1 MSATAQS
8 VASSFVQ
15 RQLRA
20 SLTLNSGTFPGTDSN
35 TLVLSGF
42 RMQARLQGA
51 GNWTNAC
58 DLSIYG
64 MKQADMNAV
73 TVLWGQSGIYTV
85 NTKGSLTL
93 ETPNAN
99 GWLTVFQGPFLDA
112 YPDYTDFPRVCLHLT
127 CNVGYAM
134 QVTRASPNSFSG
146 ATSVSAIAA
155 QFASLMGFAFENN
168 GVTGSLNSPYF
179 HGSLMDQWRDLCGSA
194 KIDYYFNPSGKL
206 CICPKGQ
213 PRNGSAAIVL
223 NSTSGLI
230 GYVSLNRMGGVE
242 IDCLFNPAIELG
254 LPVQVTDS
262 PVPGTNGLW
271 FPYSFSHSLD
281 SIKPGG
287 LWQTHLSCLPNS
299 ASANSAASQIETD
312 S

>member
-20 SLTLNSGTFPGTDSN
+20 SITLSSGTFPGTDSN

-42 RMQARLQGA
+42 RMIARLQGA

-58 DLSIYG
+58 DLSVFG

-73 TVLWGQSGIYTV
+73 TVLWGQGGIYTA
-85 NTKGSLTL
+85 NLKGYLTL

-99 GWLTVFQGPFLDA
+99 GWLTIFQGSFFDA
-112 YPDYTDFPRVCLHLT
+112 HPDYSDLPRVCLKVS
-127 CNVGYAM
+127 CMIGYAV
-134 QVTRASPNSFSG
+134 QIARAAPNSFSG
-146 ATSVSAIAA
+146 ATSIAAIAS
-155 QFASLMGFAFENN
+155 QFAGLMGFAFENN

-179 HGSLMDQWRDLCGSA
+179 HGSLMDQWRDLCSSA
-194 KIDYYFNPSGKL
+194 KIDYYFNPAGKL
-206 CICPKGQ
+206 CICQNGQ
-213 PRNGSAAIVL
+213 PRLGAAAIVL
-223 NSTSGLI
+223 NSMSGLI
-230 GYVSLNRMGGVE
+230 GYVSLNKMGGVE

-254 LPVQVTDS
+254 LPVEVTGS

-271 FPYSFSHSLD
+271 FPYAFSHSLD
-281 SIKPGG
+281 VVKPGG
-287 LWQTHLSCLPNS
+287 LWQTHLSCSPNS
-299 ASANSAASQIETD
+299 ASASAQSTQIESD